1 MEVFVYE
8 NWSDTNP
15 EKLGTLFVD
24 GNKGKE
30 VVSFEYNIE
39 WLQEHPC
46 SFFFDPDLALYQG
59 RQYTPLG
66 KTCLVFSQILA
77 LIAGEGC

>member
-46 SFFFDPDLALYQG
+46 SFFFDPDLAL
-59 RQYTPLG
+59 
-66 KTCLVFSQILA
+66 CLVFSQILA

>member
-15 EKLGTLFVD
+15 EKLGTLYVD

-30 VVSFEYNIE
+30 VVTFEYNIE
-39 WLQEHPC
+39 W
-46 SFFFDPDLALYQG
+46 
-59 RQYTPLG
+59 
-66 KTCLVFSQILA
+66 
-77 LIAGEGC
+77 

>member
-46 SFFFDPDLALYQG
+46 SFFFDPGLALYQG
-59 RQYTPLG
+59 ETQ
-66 KTCLVFSQILA
+66 
-77 LIAGEGC
+77 E